1 MFRASVSAPRSY
13 LPGASLPVNASFS
26 GRGPNRVPSFFFPSV
41 FFGPIPLPDSFAR
54 LSGAIELRDEL
65 HRPARALRM

>member
-1 MFRASVSAPRSY
+1 MMFRASVSAPRSY

-41 FFGPIPLPDSFAR
+41 FFGPIPLPD
-54 LSGAIELRDEL
+54 
-65 HRPARALRM
+65 